1 MRAADGEEE
10 GTGGVRNRPIRPLD
24 KCAPYGRTHIY
35 FLSSGPN
42 GPIKIGIAA
51 CVGGRIRMLQTGN
64 PEPIEY
70 VASCE
75 VSEVNSRRI
84 ECWLHARF
92 EKHRLR
98 GEWFERCEL
107 IDGVISDVQH
117 GEDLEELFS

>member
-1 MRAADGEEE
+1 M
-10 GTGGVRNRPIRPLD
+10 RNRAIGPLY
-24 KCAPYGRTHIY
+24 KAAPYGRTHIY

-51 CVGGRIRMLQTGN
+51 CVGWRIRMLQTGN

-75 VSEVNSRRI
+75 VSEGVSRKIESALHQHLRAYRI
-84 ECWLHARF
+84 I
-92 EKHRLR
+92 
-98 GEWFERCEL
+98 GEWFERSEPL
-107 IDGVISDVQH
+107 DNIISKVQF